1 MSNETEVK
9 EVSLAEI
16 LGAFHEHWD
25 DKSTDV
31 TLEEI
36 TQQNQKTSEKNAN
49 EITSMTND
57 AIAAIKDLVN
67 QVPTAEGGADQGVK
81 AIDLVNQLSNGCHRM
96 NRRNAAMT
104 DTANN
109 FKQQIDD
116 LTEQL
121 EAKQKQLN
129 LATLLVGVRQVQE
142 VQNDPELM
150 EGLQIG

>member
-1 MSNETEVK
+1 LSNETEVK

-25 DKSTDV
+25 DKSPDV

-36 TQQNQKTSEKNAN
+36 TEQNQKMTEKNAG

-57 AIAAIKDLVN
+57 AIAAIKELVN
-67 QVPTAEGGADQGVK
+67 LIPSAEGGADQGVK
-81 AIDLVNQLSNGCHRM
+81 AIDLVNQLSKGCHRM
-96 NRRNAAMT
+96 NRNNAKMT
-104 DTANN
+104 DAANN

-116 LTEQL
+116 LNEEL
-121 EAKQKQLN
+121 ESKQKSLN
-129 LATLLVGVRQVQE
+129 LATLLVGVRQVQA